1 MYLGRIGLELIFV
14 SEWIKSIYI
23 LKEHT
28 REETMWLRKAMAFSL
43 ETCFRR
49 CIGIAILRKMTYF
62 ST

>member
-28 REETMWLRKAMAFSL
+28 REETMWLTKAMAFSL
-43 ETCFRR
+43 KAWFCR